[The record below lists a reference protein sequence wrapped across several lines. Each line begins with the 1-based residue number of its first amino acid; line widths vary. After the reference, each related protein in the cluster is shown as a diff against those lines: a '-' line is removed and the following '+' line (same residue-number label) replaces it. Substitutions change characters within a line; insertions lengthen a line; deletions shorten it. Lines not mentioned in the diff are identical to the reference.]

1 MNPIPIEPPD
11 TMVKLA
17 TQGGPVLVTLMLTA
31 ILFIR
36 YILPLMQKALQTH
49 QEDLHK
55 LVDSHVVQQATLVTD
70 HRVAQREA
78 LASHRETTALLLD
91 QGERRYQHLID
102 GVAADVKGIRQE
114 LDGLGDK
121 VIEVHAHVTG
131 SRVTK
136 KDA

>member
-1 MNPIPIEPPD
+1 MPPQDPD
-11 TMVKLA
+11 TLIKLA
-17 TQGGPVLVTLMLTA
+17 WQGGPVLVTLVLTA
-31 ILFIR
+31 ILFVK

-102 GVAADVKGIRQE
+102 GIGADVKGIRQE